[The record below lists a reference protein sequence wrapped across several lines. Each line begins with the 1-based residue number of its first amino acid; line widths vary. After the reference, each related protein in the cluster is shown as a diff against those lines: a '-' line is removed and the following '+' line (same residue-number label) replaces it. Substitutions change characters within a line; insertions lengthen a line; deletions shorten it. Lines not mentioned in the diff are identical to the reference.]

1 MCVNI
6 VRAIKRVGV
15 EPRGSGQDGRNPE
28 FQRFAGETYEVSR
41 GQVHV
46 CPPLQHS
53 NDNTGLNMSTV
64 TMRAAPVKLRSWLRD
79 PASGKL

>member
-15 EPRGSGQDGRNPE
+15 EPRGSCQDGRNPE
-28 FQRFAGETYEVSR
+28 FQRSAGATYEVSP
-41 GQVHV
+41 GWYV
-46 CPPLQHS
+46 CPRLQHA